1 MKNVQDVYRLSPV
14 QRELLSRLEAP
25 EARPSCLHWSFRQG
39 LDEAA
44 LESALRQLMAR
55 HTTLRT
61 GFFWQGMPEPKQV
74 VREQVEPKLE
84 HLDLSG
90 LAEPDRADRFAAF
103 LAQEQR
109 RVMNPSAA
117 PLFRVTVL
125 RRTPEAGTVVLCWHP
140 LILDDASALR
150 CVQELLLLYR
160 SARSGEESGLGGS
173 RPFRD
178 YISWL
183 ERKGVPDAG
192 QRLRELLGGS
202 RGSELP
208 EAWRPTPGAGDE
220 RLVQQRF
227 LLAPA
232 ATGQVQAF
240 LRQHTLD
247 LGTLLQA
254 AWAVLLHQHGSGDD
268 LLFGVLS
275 GCPAPLSSGDSLV
288 GRFATVV
295 PRRIQLPRTGTLLT
309 WLRGLQASLADA
321 RLDEPCPP
329 AALQAWSAAS
339 VLITDSEDALLK
351 PFARSLGFHGLT
363 LLPAHLPAPL
373 VITAAQ
379 GPRLELRFQYDA
391 SRVASTA
398 VAPMA
403 GHLGTLLEELAL
415 RPERELSALPQ
426 LRDGTEPA
434 QTRPLAMPGNTFGP
448 AEVEAVLAQHP
459 SVSSVTVVPDP
470 RTPGGLVARVV
481 PSRPAAEDPRRKP
494 GFSLFFF
501 ANEDARASNK
511 YRLYLDSARLAD
523 RNGFTAVWT
532 PERHFDEHGGLYP
545 NPSVL
550 TAALATIT
558 EHIGLR
564 AGSVVLPL
572 HHPLRVAEDWST
584 IDNLSNGRAGIA
596 VTSGWMPQDFALA
609 PDHFAQKREVLFQSL
624 AKVRELWRG
633 GAVPCPDGTGKEVP
647 LRTFPR
653 PVQPEL
659 PVWLT
664 CPGNPELFEKA
675 GELGV
680 NVLTSLAS
688 QSVDEVREKLTLY
701 RAARARAGHDPA
713 TGIATV
719 MLHTYVGRDADEVL
733 DRVREPL
740 THYLRTHLKLQEAR
754 VRSLD
759 LNVDIN
765 DPRWLD
771 SLARFAFELHYRT
784 SALIG
789 TPTSCLPMVDR
800 LMEAGADELACF
812 IDFGVD
818 SAAVLEGLSHLVE
831 LKALVNDDALRMRH
845 VLTEYAEERLPGLL
859 PLRIET

>member
-39 LDEAA
+39 LDETA
-44 LESALRQLMAR
+44 LESALRQLLAR
-55 HTTLRT
+55 HTVLRT

-84 HLDLSG
+84 RLDLSK
-90 LAEPDRADRFAAF
+90 LAEAERPARLAAF
-103 LAQEQR
+103 LAQER
-109 RVMNPSAA
+109 RRAMNPSAA
-117 PLFRVTVL
+117 PLLRVTVL
-125 RRTPEAGTVVLCWHP
+125 RTSPEAGTVVLCWHP

-150 CVQELLLLYR
+150 CVQELFLLYG
-160 SARSGEESGLGGS
+160 SALEGEAPGLGSS
-173 RPFRD
+173 RPYRD
-178 YISWL
+178 YVAWL
-183 ERKGVPDAG
+183 ERRDAV
-192 QRLRELLGGS
+192 QPVRAPLTEA
-202 RGSELP
+202 RGPELP
-208 EAWRPTPGAGDE
+208 RAWQPSSREGAGDE
-220 RLVQQRF
+220 RLVQRF
-227 LLAPA
+227 LLEPA
-232 ATGQVQAF
+232 VTGQVQAF
-240 LRQHTLD
+240 LRQHSVD

-254 AWAVLLHQHGSGDD
+254 AWAVLLHQQGQGDD
-268 LLFGVLS
+268 LVFGVLT
-275 GCPAPLSSGDSLV
+275 GCPAPLASDGALL
-288 GRFATVV
+288 GRFATLA
-295 PRRIQLPRTGTLLT
+295 PRRIQVARTGSRLT
-309 WLRGLQASLADA
+309 WLRGLQAGLADA
-321 RLDEPCPP
+321 RLDEPASSPVHVG
-329 AALQAWSAAS
+329 S
-339 VLITDSEDALLK
+339 VLTTDSEDALLK
-351 PFARSLGFHGLT
+351 PSARRLGFHGLS
-363 LLPAHLPAPL
+363 LLPSWLPAPL
-373 VITAAQ
+373 VISATQ
-379 GPRLELRFQYDA
+379 GPRLALRFQYDA
-391 SRVASTA
+391 GRLDSTVVARL
-398 VAPMA
+398 A
-403 GHLGTLLEELAL
+403 GHLGTLVEALAL
-415 RPERELSALPQ
+415 HPERELSVLPGASWAATS
-426 LRDGTEPA
+426 LTV
-434 QTRPLAMPGNTFGP
+434 GNTFGP
-448 AEVEAVLAQHP
+448 REVEAVLAQHP
-459 SVSSVTVVPDP
+459 SVASVTVAPDSSA
-470 RTPGGLVARVV
+470 PGSGRLVARVV
-481 PSRPAAEDPRRKP
+481 PARPVAEARRGKP

-558 EHIGLR
+558 ERIGLR

-609 PDHFAQKREVLFQSL
+609 PDHFAQKRDVLFQSL

-633 GAVPCPDGTGKEVP
+633 GTVPCPDGTGREVP

-653 PVQPEL
+653 PIQPEL

-688 QSVDEVREKLTLY
+688 QSVEEVREKLALY

-719 MLHTYVGRDADEVL
+719 MLHTYVGRDADAVL
-733 DRVREPL
+733 DLVREPL

-754 VRSLD
+754 VRALD

-765 DPRWLD
+765 DPKWLD

-789 TPTSCLPMVDR
+789 TPTSCLPMVER
-800 LMEAGADELACF
+800 LTEAGADELACF
-812 IDFGVD
+812 IDFGVEG
-818 SAAVLEGLSHLVE
+818 SAVLEGLAHLVE
-831 LKALVNDDALRMRH
+831 LKALVDDDALRMRR
-845 VLTEYAEERLPGLL
+845 VLAAYVDERLPGLP
-859 PLRIET
+859 PLSIET